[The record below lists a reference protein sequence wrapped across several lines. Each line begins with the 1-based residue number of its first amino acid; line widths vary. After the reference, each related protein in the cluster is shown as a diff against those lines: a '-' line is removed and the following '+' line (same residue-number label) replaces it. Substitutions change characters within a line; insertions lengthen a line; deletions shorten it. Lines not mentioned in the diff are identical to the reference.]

1 MTVFSSV
8 VTVGTVATQLH
19 NNAPTPGY
27 LHVSNL
33 DNTDTIFIGS
43 DSVVANSGHS
53 LPKNASEDFQIYAG
67 DTLYAISTKSGH
79 SVGVLFIRP

>member
-1 MTVFSSV
+1 MTVYSSV
-8 VTVGTVATQLH
+8 VTVGTAATQLH
-19 NNAPTPGY
+19 NNAPTPGH

-43 DSVVANSGHS
+43 ADIVANSGHA
-53 LPKNASEDFQIYAG
+53 LPKSASEDFQLYAG